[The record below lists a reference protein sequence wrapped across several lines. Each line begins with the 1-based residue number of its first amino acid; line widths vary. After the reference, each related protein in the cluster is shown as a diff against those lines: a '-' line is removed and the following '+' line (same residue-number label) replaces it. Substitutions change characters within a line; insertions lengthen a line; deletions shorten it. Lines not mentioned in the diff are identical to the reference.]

1 MNLNSYQTFYIHD
14 EGHWYISKIKQ
25 YDEENINV
33 MAQGLLLI
41 SNLLS
46 PLPNAN
52 SIQRF
57 KKFRNQELLRQM
69 EMFEIRTNQIPIDDD
84 SQLFLSLEIL
94 VNGLVDLT
102 HLEHTNPEKYNI
114 FTQIR
119 KEFIDGRNAVYFVE
133 KYQLDY
139 LRRELTVYFRNF
151 LSWLSKFGFI
161 GKQAY
166 SDYCF
171 ITDAG
176 NEFALNSENSQ
187 TTAALFRNQIQ
198 KVQVWN
204 PTLPEK
210 YRDFKVIPYYVI
222 LQVLTLLPDH
232 KFSRCE
238 YILFVTKI
246 KSHREQDI
254 QNTVNLI
261 QEFRLL
267 TPENQEQ
274 YIDEIIENDKTIFPG
289 RFRTNY
295 ERIKDSAGKEIYAYT
310 FGSIV
315 GIQADEVTLI
325 DPDQAKQELDEFQK
339 SPQYIE
345 FETKQDWVRHLG
357 SLDGLKLDEIIDV
370 YVRSGKNAEEIK
382 EILKNVEKD
391 IGVRIEERLLE
402 SEVENFYVQNIDRI
416 HSNLRVIREPKPG
429 QQFQTDIGVID
440 VLCKD
445 RITDEYVVIEF
456 KRAQVSDDTIG
467 QVLRYMGWVS
477 MNMEKKDKKVRGI
490 IVGRNFSEKLHYS
503 IFGVQDES
511 FLDLLTLHAHPFD
524 SQNRPTSSERV

>member
-1 MNLNSYQTFYIHD
+1 MNLTDYQTFYVND

-33 MAQGLLLI
+33 MAQGLLLL

-46 PLPNAN
+46 PLPDAKTVE
-52 SIQRF
+52 RF
-57 KKFRNQELLRQM
+57 KKFRHQDKVRQI

-94 VNGLVDLT
+94 AKGLVDLT
-102 HLEHTNPEKYNI
+102 HLEQTNQTKFDV

-119 KEFIDGRNAVYFVE
+119 KEFVGGKNAEFFMA
-133 KYQLDY
+133 KYGLDY
-139 LRRELTVYFRNF
+139 LRREFTVYFRNF
-151 LSWLSKFGFI
+151 FSWLSKYGFI
-161 GKQAY
+161 GKQSY

-176 NEFALNSENSQ
+176 NEFALNCQNPQ

-204 PTLPEK
+204 PTLPAK
-210 YRDFKVIPYYVI
+210 YRDIKVIPYYVI
-222 LQVLTLLPDH
+222 LQVLTSLPDH
-232 KFSRCE
+232 KFTRLE
-238 YILFVTKI
+238 YVLFITKI

-254 QNTVNLI
+254 QNAVNLI
-261 QEFRLL
+261 QAFRRL
-267 TPENQEQ
+267 TQEKQNKFVNEIVESDKANFPE
-274 YIDEIIENDKTIFPG
+274 
-289 RFRTNY
+289 RARTNF
-295 ERIKDSAGKEIYAYT
+295 ERLTDSSGKEIFAYT
-310 FGSIV
+310 FGGLV
-315 GIQADEVTLI
+315 GVQNGVVTLL
-325 DPDQAKQELDEFQK
+325 DQVQAQQELSEFQK
-339 SPQYIE
+339 SPRYIE

-357 SLDGLKLDEIIDV
+357 SLEGLELDEIIDV
-370 YVRSGKNAEEIK
+370 YVRSGKSAEEIK

-391 IGVRIEERLLE
+391 IDVRIEERLLE
-402 SEVENFYVQNIDRI
+402 SEVENFYVQNIDQI
-416 HSNLRVIREPKPG
+416 HPNLRVVREPKPG

-440 VLCKD
+440 TLCKD
-445 RITDEYVVIEF
+445 TKTGEFVVIEF

-477 MNMEKKDKKVRGI
+477 INMEKEDRKVRGI

-524 SQNRPTSSERV
+524 SQNRPSLYERV